1 MSDYNSKKKV
11 ASDHI
16 FYITNAM
23 SIFPID
29 IDITKRSKYPTRR
42 RLRPE
47 FLKAYGPKLNP
58 DTFEVSS
65 GGKKTDQLES
75 DMTDANKTL
84 KTKNIVELVNKL
96 DRMEYLPL
104 DSYGFTKIFHEF
116 GVNMRYLGLITQS
129 TRLPHIQEICMTEMV
144 ARSCKRILNFK
155 MTRMTY
161 FAGESVKD
169 VKNGMDLMS
178 ELEISNAKEMFNQ
191 SLKKLTS
198 EMLNFVFGNGEIS

>member
-1 MSDYNSKKKV
+1 MSDYNSKRKV
-11 ASDHI
+11 NNDHI
-16 FYITNAM
+16 YYMTNAM

-47 FLKAYGPKLNP
+47 FLKAYEHKLNP

-65 GGKKTDQLES
+65 GGKKNDQLES

-84 KTKNIVELVNKL
+84 KNKNVINLVNKL

-116 GVNMRYLGLITQS
+116 GVNMRYLGLITES
-129 TRLPHIQEICMTEMV
+129 TKLPHI
-144 ARSCKRILNFK
+144 
-155 MTRMTY
+155 
-161 FAGESVKD
+161 
-169 VKNGMDLMS
+169 
-178 ELEISNAKEMFNQ
+178 
-191 SLKKLTS
+191 
-198 EMLNFVFGNGEIS
+198 